1 MIPPLSRRRF
11 LTMAGAGSAAV
22 LVAACSGEVRPPVA
36 IGPADPAVGGAEGR
50 RRRPGVRVTDVALTA
65 TPFTVD
71 LGGGLTAPT
80 WAYGDTV
87 PGTPIRLAAGEVLRA
102 RFTNNL
108 PEATTVHWH
117 GIALRNNMDG
127 VPGLT
132 QPPVAPGE
140 SFLYE
145 FTAPDPGTYWF
156 HPHSGLQL
164 DRGLYAPLIVDDPR
178 EPGAYDKEW
187 VVVLDDWADGV
198 GQPAEET
205 LADLRAGRGA
215 HAAHIAAAE
224 GGGEAPSGG
233 PFLQGAGAGDV
244 VYPLYLLNG
253 RQPSDPS
260 VFEARPG
267 ERVRIRIIN
276 AGSDTPFRVA
286 LGGHRMTV
294 THTDGFPV
302 EPVTVDALVVA
313 MAERYD
319 VVVTVGGSGVFPLV
333 AEAEAKG
340 NLAMGVLR
348 SGPGELPPVGV
359 LPAELTRRVLTMADL
374 RAAQGVRLPEGRP
387 DRRHNL
393 VLGEGPDGGYVWT
406 INGRP
411 HGRDEALPVEEGERV
426 RLTFLNRSTMFHP
439 MHLHGHTFQVLA
451 PGGLGPR
458 KDTTIVRAGEN
469 VAVEFVAD
477 NPGQWMLHCHNLY
490 HQAGGMMT
498 TVSYVGDRPSTRSE
512 LAAQRAAGWNPF
524 TCSYDVPGSPT

>member
-1 MIPPLSRRRF
+1 MTAPLSRRRF
-11 LTMAGAGSAAV
+11 LAMAGAGSAAV
-22 LVAACSGEVRPPVA
+22 LVAACGGPTPTRRA
-36 IGPADPAVGGAEGR
+36 IGPTDPAVLAAEDR
-50 RRRPGVRVTDVALTA
+50 RRRAGGRVHDLALTA
-65 TPFTVD
+65 APLTVD
-71 LGGGLTAPT
+71 LGGGLTTAT
-80 WAYGDTV
+80 WAYGGAV
-87 PGTPIRLAAGEVLRA
+87 PGGEVRIRAGDTLRA
-102 RFTNNL
+102 RFTNGL
-108 PEATTVHWH
+108 PDATTVHWH
-117 GIALRNNMDG
+117 GISLRNDMDG
-127 VPGLT
+127 VEGLT
-132 QPPVAPGE
+132 QPPIAPGAT
-140 SFLYE
+140 FVYE
-145 FTAPDPGTYWF
+145 FTAPDPGTFWF

-164 DRGLYAPLIVDDPR
+164 DRGLYAPLIVEDPR
-178 EPGAYDKEW
+178 EPGAYDREW
-187 VVVLDDWADGV
+187 VVVVDDWVDGV
-198 GQPAEET
+198 GQAPDDI

-233 PFLQGAGAGDV
+233 AFLGGAGSGDV

-253 RQPSDPS
+253 RQPSDPA
-260 VFEARPG
+260 VFDARPG
-267 ERVRIRIIN
+267 ERVRIRIVN

-319 VVVTVGGSGVFPLV
+319 VVVTVAESGVFPLV

-348 SGPGELPPVGV
+348 SGTGELPRPGV

-374 RAAQGVRLPEGRP
+374 RAAEPVRLPEGRP
-387 DRRHNL
+387 DRRYNL
-393 VLGEGPDGGYVWT
+393 ELGEGEHGYVWT

-411 HGRDEALPVEEGERV
+411 HGQDEALPVEEGERV

-439 MHLHGHTFQVLA
+439 MHLHGHTFQVDTGDGA
-451 PGGLGPR
+451 GPR

-469 VAVEFVAD
+469 VAVEFLAD

-498 TVSYVGDRPSTRSE
+498 TVSYVADRVPSGDGRQQAT
-512 LAAQRAAGWNPF
+512 GWNPF
-524 TCSYDVPGSPT
+524 TCSYALPT

>member
-1 MIPPLSRRRF
+1 VTPSLSRRRF

-22 LVAACSGEVRPPVA
+22 LVAACAGPTPTPRA
-36 IGPADPAVGGAEGR
+36 IGPTDPAVTGAEDR
-50 RRRPGVRVTDVALTA
+50 RRRPGARVTDLALTA
-65 TPFTVD
+65 APLTVD
-71 LGGGLTAPT
+71 LGGGLTAAT
-80 WAYGDTV
+80 WAYGATV
-87 PGTPIRLAAGEVLRA
+87 PGSEVRIKAGDVLRA

-108 PEATTVHWH
+108 PEPTTVHWH
-117 GIALRNNMDG
+117 GIALRNDMDG
-127 VPGLT
+127 VEGLT
-132 QPPVAPGE
+132 QPPIAPGAT
-140 SFLYE
+140 FLYE
-145 FTAPDPGTYWF
+145 FTAPDPGTFWF

-164 DRGLYAPLIVDDPR
+164 DRGLYTPLIVEDPSD
-178 EPGAYDKEW
+178 PGAYDREW
-187 VVVLDDWADGV
+187 VVVLDDWVDGV
-198 GQPAEET
+198 GQSPEDT

-215 HAAHIAAAE
+215 HAGHIAAAE
-224 GGGEAPSGG
+224 AGGDAPSGG
-233 PFLQGAGAGDV
+233 PFLGGAGAGDV

-253 RQPSDPS
+253 RQPSDPA

-267 ERVRIRIIN
+267 ERVRIRIVN

-319 VVVTVGGSGVFPLV
+319 VVVTVAESGVFPLV

-348 SGPGELPPVGV
+348 SGAGELPRAGV
-359 LPAELTRRVLTMADL
+359 LPAELGRRVLTMADL
-374 RAAQGVRLPEGRP
+374 RAAQSVRLPPGRP
-387 DRRHNL
+387 DRRYNL
-393 VLGEGPDGGYVWT
+393 ELGENPSGYVWT

-439 MHLHGHTFQVLA
+439 MHLHGHTFQVVTDDRF
-451 PGGLGPR
+451 GPR
-458 KDTTIVRAGEN
+458 KDTTIVRSDEE
-469 VAVEFVAD
+469 VAVDFVAD

-498 TVSYVGDRPSTRSE
+498 TVSYVGGRAGAGD
-512 LAAQRAAGWNPF
+512 AGQRAAGWNPF
-524 TCSYDVPGSPT
+524 TCSYALPG